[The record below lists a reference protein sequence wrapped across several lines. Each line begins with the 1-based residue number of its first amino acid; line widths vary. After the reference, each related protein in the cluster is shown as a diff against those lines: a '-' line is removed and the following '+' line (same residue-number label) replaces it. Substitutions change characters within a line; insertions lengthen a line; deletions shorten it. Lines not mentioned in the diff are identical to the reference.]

1 MARRFL
7 YVSAM
12 SLSMIAGLYGCSNPN
27 DSAQRAGGATTPP
40 PPQQSQPSSPSYGG
54 LGPSPGVF
62 SVQSPG
68 SYMP

>member
-12 SLSMIAGLYGCSNPN
+12 SLSMIVGLYGCSNPD
-27 DSAQRAGGATTPP
+27 DSAQRAGGAATPP
-40 PPQQSQPSSPSYGG
+40 PNQSQPSSPSYGG